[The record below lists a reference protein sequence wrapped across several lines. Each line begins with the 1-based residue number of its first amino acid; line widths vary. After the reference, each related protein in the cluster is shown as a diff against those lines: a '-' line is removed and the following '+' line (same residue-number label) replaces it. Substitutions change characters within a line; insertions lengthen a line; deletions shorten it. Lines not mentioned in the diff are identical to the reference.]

1 MNKENIKE
9 KRLYFLFSK
18 LNNKQAN
25 NTHFSLVVDTF
36 INNGNSFFNLFEIS
50 QKLQEIGISIKP
62 EALEKI
68 VDEESYKSYFEVP
81 KEFRI
86 DTPFRLKKIHYD
98 NLSSYKSY
106 YDKLDSYVVNFLK
119 SNNISIDKAEIVKEI
134 LLTTLF
140 KRNLSFLK
148 QLITSKDANNL
159 ESILIFDKNGHYDD
173 EDCGIYNNLILT
185 SGADFN
191 EILRVLLYKMF
202 DFLQLH
208 YNPNIDKTLNETYK
222 NKVFYLD
229 SSFII
234 RLFGFDNEL
243 REHRALEL
251 INILNKIEGVKFV
264 IHNSTI
270 TETQDNIKNLI
281 DKVSKLLSHS
291 DKALLK
297 LNDISNKKND
307 TVELYLRLKQK
318 GKIVNR
324 EDFILHFNNVLIKLK
339 SIIGPT
345 LVARDD
351 KKITYSKDKL
361 ETLLS
366 ELSSTEKTSSRID
379 HISKLLLYI
388 EGLRESNIYNLY
400 DIKYWLITTDNTTL
414 KIDGKIRAINEDN
427 SKSVCILP
435 TELLRTISNRTEI
448 SADYIEVFK
457 QFMVYSN
464 AFEEQYSE
472 KELETIDKVITLAE
486 TANNE
491 EYDVDYYISNLFDE
505 INLEEL
511 MSRLQKVGDK
521 EKEDIELV
529 KIFEETFG
537 GVYREKYLALIAARK
552 KTVRIVAKILRYLIF
567 FSLPALILI
576 LFLKLVLNPD
586 FMFLDPL
593 TYVNDDNWSKL
604 EFIFTLIQLII
615 VPAAIY
621 LNKKYGDEIEIWLNG
636 IMKNSKNE
644 A

>member
-1 MNKENIKE
+1 MDQEIIKE

-18 LNNKQAN
+18 LKNKQAN

-36 INNGNSFFNLFEIS
+36 INNENSFLNLFQVS
-50 QKLQEIGISIKP
+50 QKLQEIGIFIKP

-68 VDEESYKSYFEVP
+68 ISVDTYNSYFEISENF
-81 KEFRI
+81 KIE
-86 DTPFRLKKIHYD
+86 TPFRLRKIQYD
-98 NLSSYKSY
+98 NLSSYKNY
-106 YDKLDSYVVNFLK
+106 YDKLDEYVHSFLK
-119 SNNISIDKAEIVKEI
+119 SNDISTEKVEVVKEI

-148 QLITSKDANNL
+148 QLITSKDANDL
-159 ESILIFDKNGHYDD
+159 ESILILDKNGSYKD
-173 EDCGIYNNLILT
+173 EDCSVYNSLILD
-185 SGADFN
+185 SGTDFN
-191 EILRVLLYKMF
+191 EILRVLLFKIF

-251 INILNKIEGVKFV
+251 INILNKIEGVKFI

-270 TETQDNIKNLI
+270 TETQVNIKNLI
-281 DKVSKLLSHS
+281 DKVSKLLGHS

-297 LNDISNKKND
+297 LNEISNKKSNI
-307 TVELYLRLKQK
+307 VELYLRLKKK
-318 GKIVNR
+318 GIIVNSV
-324 EDFILHFNNVLIKLK
+324 DFSLHFNNVLIKLK
-339 SIIGPT
+339 SIIGPN
-345 LVARDD
+345 LVDRDD
-351 KKITYSKDKL
+351 KRISYSKEKL
-361 ETLLS
+361 DFLLS
-366 ELSSTEKTSSRID
+366 ELSCTEKTDSRID
-379 HISKLLLYI
+379 HISRLLLYI

-414 KIDGKIRAINEDN
+414 KIDGKIRTINEDN

-472 KELETIDKVITLAE
+472 KELDTIDKVITLAE
-486 TANNE
+486 TANND

-511 MSRLQKVGDK
+511 MNRLKKVGDK

-537 GVYREKYLALIAARK
+537 GVYREKYFALINTRK
-552 KTVRIVAKILRYLIF
+552 KIVGFIIKLIRYFVF
-567 FSLPALILI
+567 FSIPVIILI
-576 LFLKLVLNPD
+576 LFLKLILNPE
-586 FMFLDPL
+586 FIFLDPL
-593 TYVNDDNWSKL
+593 TYINDGNWSKL
-604 EFIFTLIQLII
+604 EFIFTLIQAILI
-615 VPAAIY
+615 PSSIY
-621 LNKKYGDEIEIWLNG
+621 LNKKNGQRIEIWLEQ
-636 IMKNSKNE
+636 IMKHNKNE